1 MGLFDKFK
9 RKDKQTSTQQPTQ
22 SIKKESLSNFDCYYI
37 YGLTDNP
44 FRQSN
49 NFKAFGEL
57 YKKVI
62 GINGGIIIG
71 SSFHPYQ
78 LVNPKGT
85 TVWQAGY
92 VQLYI
97 NNKKDEAFN
106 AIINDNG
113 IFLVDPSSS
122 FKDVMVWPDT
132 RLTNEE
138 NPIFSKYVPF
148 IIPFLVYRMTE
159 QTNWDIEIT
168 LGMETKGNASE
179 YVEQITNLTRF
190 MMPEPSFILGFDE
203 FEETNTSRLID
214 NFINCKQ
221 LLGQ

>member
-1 MGLFDKFK
+1 MGLFDIFK
-9 RKDKQTSTQQPTQ
+9 SKARQTATSHTTQTVQNDA
-22 SIKKESLSNFDCYYI
+22 LANFDCYYI

-49 NFKAFGEL
+49 DFKSFGEL

-62 GINGGIIIG
+62 GTKGGIVIG

-85 TVWQAGY
+85 SAWQAGY
-92 VQLYI
+92 VQLYL
-97 NNKKDEAFN
+97 NNKKDEAFD

-113 IFLVDPSSS
+113 LLLVDPSSA
-122 FKDVMVWPDT
+122 FKDIMIWPDT
-132 RLTNEE
+132 RLTNDE

-148 IIPFLVYRMTE
+148 VIPFLVYKPTE
-159 QTNWDIEIT
+159 ELNWDIEIA
-168 LGMETKGNASE
+168 LGMATKGNASD
-179 YVEQITNLTRF
+179 YVGQITNLTRF
-190 MMPEPSFILGFDE
+190 IMPEPSFILGFDK
-203 FEETNTSRLID
+203 FDDTNPSRLID
-214 NFINCKQ
+214 NFMNCKK